1 MTMFHH
7 FTTHPQHIPIY
18 EKQISPQK
26 CFQVPFFLVCKS
38 HTLYDSPSLKTLP
51 KPTIQPAVVRKVLGE
66 LDAAEFAK
74 VSEQTVVTRASHVKR
89 LGLGGWSTHPLWEIK
104 FPVGKVGN
112 SATCRLGFS
121 GKSGHQILGSLEAVA
136 VILCL
141 RMVLFLDSLVCC

>member
-1 MTMFHH
+1 MFHH

-89 LGLGGWSTHPLWEIK
+89 LGLG
-104 FPVGKVGN
+104 
-112 SATCRLGFS
+112 
-121 GKSGHQILGSLEAVA
+121 
-136 VILCL
+136 
-141 RMVLFLDSLVCC
+141 RMIDSSLVRNKIPRGEGGKLSNMSFGIFGKIRPSNTWFVRSSGCDPLFADGAFFWIV